1 MSFVKSFVFFGLV
14 FMFRFVKVGEFGI
27 GREIYF
33 YRLSMASL
41 FSKGKI
47 HQEVQSIAG
56 LDISDKMA
64 IVQKLY
70 EEYKAGKA
78 DDETRYEQNFNQLF
92 FNELL
97 GYTWNDHMH
106 PKAGT
111 PV

>member
-1 MSFVKSFVFFGLV
+1 MSN
-14 FMFRFVKVGEFGI
+14 
-27 GREIYF
+27 
-33 YRLSMASL
+33 L

-47 HQEVQSIAG
+47 IQEVQAIAG
-56 LDISDKMA
+56 LDISDKIV

-70 EEYKAGKA
+70 EEYKNGNA

-97 GYTWNDHMH
+97 GYTRNDHMH